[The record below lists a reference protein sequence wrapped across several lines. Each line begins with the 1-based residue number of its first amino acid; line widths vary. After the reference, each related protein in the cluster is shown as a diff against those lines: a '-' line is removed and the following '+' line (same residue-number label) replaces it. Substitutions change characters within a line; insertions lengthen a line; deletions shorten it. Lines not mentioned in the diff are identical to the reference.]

1 MTTDLIADMPRDER
15 PRERLLMHGAAPLS
29 NAELLALLIGTGI
42 RGKSAVQ
49 LARELLCDGVRQL
62 GRRDVAELARVTGV
76 GTAKATRIA
85 AAFELSRRTTSE
97 DDEDEGMKY
106 FPATFARQ
114 LLATHQFRQEHVGVA
129 LLDSHGIILKQKTV
143 FIGTLN
149 SALVSTREIV
159 IYPLLNNAAGVVL
172 YHNHPSGNP
181 RPSAYDSNF
190 TNKVRDALSLMD
202 IELVDHVIVGSTKYY
217 SMKEEGGQM
226 RVEEPAINRPR
237 APASASRRGARRRPG

>member
-1 MTTDLIADMPRDER
+1 MRTDLIADMPRDER

-49 LARELLCDGVRQL
+49 LARELLRDGVRQL
-62 GRRDVAELARVTGV
+62 GRRDVAELARVSGV

-85 AAFELSRRTTSE
+85 AAFELSRRTTGE
-97 DDEDEGMKY
+97 DGDEEGVKY
-106 FPATFARQ
+106 SPETFGRQ
-114 LLATHQFRQEHVGVA
+114 LIATHQFRQEHVGLA
-129 LLDSHGIILKQKTV
+129 LLDAHDIILKQKTV

-159 IYPLLNNAAGVVL
+159 LYPLLNNATGVVL

-181 RPSAYDSNF
+181 TPSAYDSNF
-190 TNKVRDALSLMD
+190 TQKVREALDLMD
-202 IELVDHVIVGSTKYY
+202 IELIDHVIVGSTKYY
-217 SMKEEGGQM
+217 SMKERGG
-226 RVEEPAINRPR
+226 RI
-237 APASASRRGARRRPG
+237 